1 MSLILNIFRGLTAII
16 APLTAVILTA
26 LTLIAV
32 NKQEGDQPQEEQ
44 NCIRCGES
52 RKGAKGTFQFTE
64 NNSST
69 RPRAAS
75 KQLTPSDN
83 PILGSESHFVCDTC
97 TRRNIRNEIIQHI
110 LMVIPYPI
118 YLYVIIPL
126 FLNNGNFA
134 SFLIE
139 TLLVVLSV
147 AGVSAAFELYRSI
160 QKGETPLAEA
170 RDRVVIRQRK
180 NALGKKFTYY
190 TRLDRAH

>member
-1 MSLILNIFRGLTAII
+1 MNLILNIFRGLTAII
-16 APLTAVILTA
+16 APLTAVILDV
-26 LTLIAV
+26 LTLTAA
-32 NKQEGDQPQEEQ
+32 NHEQGDQAREEQ
-44 NCIRCGES
+44 KCIRCGES
-52 RKGAKGTFQFTE
+52 RKGARGTFQYTE
-64 NNSST
+64 NSSTT

-75 KQLTPSDN
+75 KQLTPSEN
-83 PILGSESHFVCDTC
+83 PILGSESHFVCDHC
-97 TRRNIRNEIIQHI
+97 ARRNIRNEVFQHI
-110 LMVIPYPI
+110 LMVIPYPM

-147 AGVSAAFELYRSI
+147 AGVSAAFELYRAV

-180 NALGKKFTYY
+180 NTLGKKFTYY
-190 TRLDRAH
+190 TRSDRAH

>member
-16 APLTAVILTA
+16 APLTAVILSA

-32 NKQEGDQPQEEQ
+32 DQEEGDLPQGEQ
-44 NCIRCGES
+44 NCIRCGKS
-52 RKGAKGTFQFTE
+52 RRGAKGTFQFTE

-75 KQLTPSDN
+75 NQLTPSDN
-83 PILGSESHFVCDTC
+83 PVLGSESHFVCDRC
-97 TRRNIRNEIIQHI
+97 ARRNIRNEIFQHM
-110 LMVIPYPI
+110 LMVVPYPI

-147 AGVSAAFELYRSI
+147 AGVSAALELYRSV

-170 RDRVVIRQRK
+170 RDRVVIKQRK
-180 NALGKKFTYY
+180 NTLGKKFTYY

>member
-1 MSLILNIFRGLTAII
+1 MNLILNIFRGLTAII
-16 APLTAVILTA
+16 APLTAVILDV
-26 LTLIAV
+26 LTLTAA
-32 NKQEGDQPQEEQ
+32 NHEQGDQAREEQ
-44 NCIRCGES
+44 KCIRCGES
-52 RKGAKGTFQFTE
+52 RKGARGTFQYTE
-64 NNSST
+64 NNSNT

-75 KQLTPSDN
+75 KQLTPSEN
-83 PILGSESHFVCDTC
+83 PILGSESHFVCDHC
-97 TRRNIRNEIIQHI
+97 AHRNIRNEVFQHI
-110 LMVIPYPI
+110 LMVIPYPM

-147 AGVSAAFELYRSI
+147 AGVSAAFELYRAV

-180 NALGKKFTYY
+180 NTLGKKFTYY
-190 TRLDRAH
+190 TRSDRAH